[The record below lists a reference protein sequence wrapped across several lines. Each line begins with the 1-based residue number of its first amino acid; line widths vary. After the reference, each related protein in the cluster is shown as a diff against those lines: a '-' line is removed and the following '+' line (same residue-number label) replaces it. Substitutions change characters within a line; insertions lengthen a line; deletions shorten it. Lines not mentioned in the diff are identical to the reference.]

1 MAMLLVLMPAETE
14 VGLPSEAIL
23 ALGRLGVTSIALVRD
38 DRSLGMV
45 VEGWA
50 FDPVTSGDAVLA
62 AVGGPSSGARTLMPV
77 LEMSLS
83 QGGHG

>member
-1 MAMLLVLMPAETE
+1 MAILLVLMPAEME
-14 VGLPSEAIL
+14 AGIPSEAIR

-62 AVGGPSSGARTLMPV
+62 AVGAPSNTARTLMPV
-77 LEMSLS
+77 MEMSIA
-83 QGGHG
+83 QGEQR